1 MTILFNGK
9 KSFIVI
15 LFSFLFT
22 GCYELDYINIE
33 IEEDLSSSI
42 EFFIPFSEEQNGEL
56 TKFSDA
62 NIQALISCGY
72 EQEETYNLGQEG
84 LLAKR
89 DFPTIIE
96 LNETVDCLTQ
106 DETGIFKLVS
116 FQANSKKVLFGKEI
130 NLALK
135 VPDLSIID
143 DEDIVQDIVL
153 DESNLI
159 GSVFELS
166 YIPKIQKV
174 RFLLPDKLS
183 INTPDSELVNI
194 KTFTYPGIVEWQL
207 EQKNMTLTEF
217 EKYAKSKIS
226 LNPSNYSQEQL
237 LEKIN
242 EFDEFMNNLKED
254 GIDELS
260 EIEEYSIFFYDKAL
274 VFEATSK
281 F

>member
-1 MTILFNGK
+1 MLFNSK

-15 LFSFLFT
+15 LFSFLLT
-22 GCYELDYINIE
+22 GCYELDYINIK

-42 EFFIPFSEEQNGEL
+42 EFFLPFQKDEDGESI
-56 TKFSDA
+56 KFSDD
-62 NIQALISCGY
+62 NLQALISCGY
-72 EQEETYNLGQEG
+72 KHEETYNFGREG
-84 LLAKR
+84 LLAQR
-89 DFPTIIE
+89 DFLTIIE
-96 LNETVDCLTQ
+96 LNETIDCLTK
-106 DETGIFKLVS
+106 DEAIWKLVS

-135 VPDLSIID
+135 VPDSSVLPED
-143 DEDIVQDIVL
+143 KEDIVV

-159 GSVFELS
+159 GSVFEFS
-166 YIPKIQKV
+166 YIPKIKKI
-174 RFLLPDKLS
+174 RFLLPDKIS
-183 INTPDSELVNI
+183 INTPDSELVDI

-207 EQKNMTLTEF
+207 EQKNMTLLEF

-226 LNPSNYSQEQL
+226 LNPGNYNREKL

-242 EFDEFMNNLKED
+242 EFDKFINNLKED
-254 GIDELS
+254 GIEELS
-260 EIEEYSIFFYDKAL
+260 DIEEYSIFFYDQAL